1 VATSERFPKAYDATV
16 KRDDA
21 LLVYTT
27 FDKMGI
33 GARGSGLPK
42 EASAGPKS
50 LEHVGKSVSGSGNS
64 K

>member
-1 VATSERFPKAYDATV
+1 MSSDRFPKAYDSTV

-21 LLVYTT
+21 LMVYPTM
-27 FDKMGI
+27 DKMGI
-33 GARGSGLPK
+33 GARSSGLPK

-50 LEHVGKSVSGSGNS
+50 LEHVGKSTGSNG

>member
-1 VATSERFPKAYDATV
+1 MADRFPKAYKDTV
-16 KRDDA
+16 KRDDSMM
-21 LLVYTT
+21 VYTT

-33 GARGSGLPK
+33 GARSSGLPK

-50 LEHVGKSVSGSGNS
+50 LEHVGSTTGEK

>member
-1 VATSERFPKAYDATV
+1 MASSEKFPKAYDSSV
-16 KRDDA
+16 KRDDS
-21 LLVYTT
+21 LLVYTS
-27 FDKMGI
+27 FDRMGI

-50 LEHVGKSVSGSGNS
+50 IEHVGKSASGNG

>member
-1 VATSERFPKAYDATV
+1 MATTERFPKAYDGAV
-16 KRDDA
+16 KRDDSMM
-21 LLVYTT
+21 VYTT

-50 LEHVGKSVSGSGNS
+50 IEHVGTSASG
-64 K
+64 KK